1 MFTLGIGS
9 GLITFVVFEIVM
21 IAVVI
26 MATNKLGVKEK
37 A

>member
-9 GLITFVVFEIVM
+9 GLIAFMVFEIVM

-26 MATNKLGVKEK
+26 IATNKLGLEEK